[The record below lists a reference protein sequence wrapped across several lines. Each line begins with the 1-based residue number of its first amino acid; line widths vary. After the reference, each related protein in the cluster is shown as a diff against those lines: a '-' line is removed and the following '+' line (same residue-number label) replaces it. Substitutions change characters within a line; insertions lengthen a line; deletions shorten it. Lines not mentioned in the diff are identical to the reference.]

1 MLATSLAL
9 LGLSLGQVPADE
21 PLPPVQ
27 AGPPSVELLGG
38 AEVGP
43 ELVAGAWA
51 LQVRPTLSLEL
62 SADFGAQLGPPLRF
76 AGTGPLGLRAED
88 WDERSDLGQL
98 LQSLSAG
105 GTGRPVQFRAGELRS
120 FTLGHGHLIAGYSN
134 RVNEDYHPAGAQLIA
149 FAGPVA
155 MEAVASDVLAARMFA
170 GAVRATTGDERFHA
184 ELSALHDFGLA
195 GGVAPPLSLL
205 QLDLDAGL
213 FRGPLFW
220 LNAFLGGGARV
231 GVPDP
236 SGGGEVGFSVD
247 ARNGALSL
255 GGRLEARM
263 LRGGYR
269 PGMVGLGY
277 EVARLAGTGF
287 QGVPLADERLPPA
300 FSAFFELQ
308 FAHAARGA
316 SVSGVAQVEAFTA
329 GRTDARAWLTAELL
343 SGWLAATGMVEVV
356 GLGSAPRV
364 LAQGE
369 ARVRFWPSLY
379 AAARVGTGFRPAPGG
394 GLERSVTAGVAL
406 GADFDLVPGARL

>member
-1 MLATSLAL
+1 MLVISFAL
-9 LGLSLGQVPADE
+9 LGLSLGPVPADE
-21 PLPPVQ
+21 PIPSAQ
-27 AGPPSVELLGG
+27 AGPSSLELLGG

-43 ELVAGAWA
+43 ALIAHAWA
-51 LQVRPTLSLEL
+51 LQVRPTLSLGL
-62 SADFGAQLGPPLRF
+62 SADFGAELGPWLRF
-76 AGTGPLGLRAED
+76 TGTGPLLLRAED

-98 LQSLSAG
+98 LQSLSIGA
-105 GTGRPVQFRAGELRS
+105 TGRPVQLRAGELRA
-120 FTLGHGHLIAGYSN
+120 FTLGLGHLVSGYSN
-134 RVNEDYHPAGAQLIA
+134 RVAEDYHPAGAQLVA

-155 MEAVASDVLAARMFA
+155 LEVMASDVLAARMFA
-170 GAVRATTGDERFHA
+170 GAVRAAALDDHLHA

-195 GGVAPPLSLL
+195 GGTAPPLSLL

-220 LNAFLGGGARV
+220 LDVFLGGGARV

-236 SGGGEVGFSVD
+236 SGGGELGISVD
-247 ARNGALSL
+247 ARRGALSL

-263 LRGGYR
+263 VRGGYR

-277 EVARLAGTGF
+277 EVSRLAGTGF

-308 FAHAARGA
+308 LAYAARGA
-316 SVSGVAQVEAFTA
+316 SLSGQAQVEVFTA
-329 GRTDARAWLTAELL
+329 GRTDARAWLTAELF
-343 SGWLAATGMVEVV
+343 SGWLAASGMVEAV
-356 GLGSAPRV
+356 GLGSAPRI

-369 ARVRFWPSLY
+369 ARVRFAPSLY
-379 AAARVGTGFRPAPGG
+379 AAARAGTGFRPAPGG